1 MSVQPSFL
9 ARLQA
14 LRASGGKG
22 FAVLLD
28 PEDVPTSEVCQLV
41 LHLQAAQ
48 PFCLLVGG
56 SLVSLPGLDAWVEEA
71 QHNANVPVVLFPG
84 HVSQLSGHADAVL
97 FLSLISGRNP
107 ELLIGQHVHAAPL
120 IKALG
125 LEAVPTGYLLIDTG
139 RPTAA
144 QYMSATQPIPAHKPD
159 LAAATALAGTYLG
172 LQALYLDAGSGAAA
186 PIPTALVA
194 AVRAAVDVPILVGGG
209 IRTPAEAEALL
220 AAGADVFVVGTALE
234 DAHQS
239 GGISEKLASFAALQ
253 AHAKPTEL
261 PNR

>member
-1 MSVQPSFL
+1 MNVPSTFL

-14 LRASGGKG
+14 LHASGDKG

-28 PEDVPTSEVCQLV
+28 PADVPAEEVCQLV
-41 LHLQAAQ
+41 LQLQAAQ

-56 SLVSLPGLDAWVEEA
+56 SLVSLPDLDGWVQEA

-107 ELLIGQHVHAAPL
+107 DLLIGQHVHAAPL
-120 IKALG
+120 IKALN
-125 LEAVPTGYLLIDTG
+125 LEAVPTGYMLIDTG
-139 RPTAA
+139 RQTAA

-159 LAAATALAGTYLG
+159 LAAATALAGMYLG
-172 LQALYLDAGSGAAA
+172 LQAIYLDAGSGAAS
-186 PIPTALVA
+186 PIPTDVIA
-194 AVRAAVDVPILVGGG
+194 AVRTAVNVPILVGGG
-209 IRTPAEAEALL
+209 IRTAAQAHAVLM
-220 AAGADVFVVGTALE
+220 AGADVFVVGTALE
-234 DAHQS
+234 DAHQN
-239 GGISEKLASFAALQ
+239 GGIAERLLPLAALQ
-253 AHAKPTEL
+253 TRQKPTSL